1 MRYGFLRSVF
11 SLLSIILGLYLATKF
26 QTGFALLLHKVI
38 KDEKILYVVSF
49 AIILIIVYIAG
60 VYIASRLSKINKV
73 TKTIDKLFGTLFGIL
88 KGLIVVSLIL
98 IFLKSFNFISED
110 TVKASVLYPYVYDTA
125 PKTYNAITDI
135 VPISKKSFEDLNPL
149 MKKDTVIRK

>member
-1 MRYGFLRSVF
+1 M
-11 SLLSIILGLYLATKF
+11 
-26 QTGFALLLHKVI
+26 
-38 KDEKILYVVSF
+38 VSF